1 MEKVVTKLLKSGVRP
16 EQIGVITPYEG
27 QRAHV
32 VQSMQHNGAMPPRL
46 YQVGVV
52 YLACKMFSSTSRRY
66 VVVLVGDMWWY

>member
-1 MEKVVTKLLKSGVRP
+1 MPLDTHFTSRTEAANVEKVVTKLMKSGVRP

-46 YQVGVV
+46 YQVGGGAVIFGSK
-52 YLACKMFSSTSRRY
+52 AN
-66 VVVLVGDMWWY
+66 